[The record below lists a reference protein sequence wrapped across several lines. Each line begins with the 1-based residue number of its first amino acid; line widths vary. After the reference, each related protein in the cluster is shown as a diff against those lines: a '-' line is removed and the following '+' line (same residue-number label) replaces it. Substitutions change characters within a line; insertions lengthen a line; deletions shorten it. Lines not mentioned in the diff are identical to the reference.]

1 MGRFD
6 IGSSYGRNKTV
17 PLLTVDNIVQA
28 NSQASLLD
36 EFKELYGIPPLLI
49 K

>member
-6 IGSSYGRNKTV
+6 IGSIYGRNKTV
-17 PLLTVDNIVQA
+17 PLLNVDEIVQA
-28 NSQASLLD
+28 NSRAILLD